1 LTETGHITPDQIRAV
16 TRLREETKDDELE
29 ALERAGILDSPAHEG
44 AFGAYCQELV
54 YRALTWREG
63 DYRFTARARGGASP
77 ARRHV
82 QSIDALLMEGMRR
95 IDEAPRIQEIVLPET
110 VFERAADPR
119 SVAGLGRREHALI
132 ALVDG
137 AKDARTLGHLAHLTE
152 YEAGELLYNLHEA
165 GLIRARRSA
174 DPLVLDLVDDGP
186 STTSELARLV
196 RLVVILGLIALSL
209 IVSWRGHAGDQN
221 GEAALDSPLDHRMA
235 ESEAF
240 ARELFRAY
248 AGREPAAR
256 GAAAAAQQFTAA
268 GRRARQR
275 SPPTHRLAAR
285 ARARDLPEHVRHRR
299 LQIREAPIGAQCR
312 AEALPR
318 RRSLSGPDEE
328 SAGEPVLREQEIVG
342 PIPHHPGSGKIEL
355 EIGRGLLDEGRA
367 RLATGAA
374 ILGAMRAEIDAVE
387 HCPFQGQQADERL
400 VLERKIGEREISP
413 ADSRLIGDEDHR
425 HLRLIQG
432 SDGPSRPG
440 QEHDL
445 LGRAGIAAIFGD
457 RAVAI
462 EEHRRARRRSRDR
475 SPRDLGLHG
484 RPPDSSQA
492 RATAACTS
500 PTVTRARHSTA
511 IGQVRR

>member
-1 LTETGHITPDQIRAV
+1 MAFTGNIADWSLADILQVVAAERKSGLLKLAHPDGSAIELEFREGQIVRAADSPENGQPGGFTAFLTETGHITPDQIRAV
-16 TRLREETKDDELE
+16 ARLREEMKDDELE

-63 DYRFTARARGGASP
+63 DYRFTARARSGASP

-110 VFERAADPR
+110 VFERVADPR

-186 STTSELARLV
+186 STLSELARLV

-209 IVSWRGHAGDQN
+209 IVSWRVHVGDPN
-221 GEAALDSPLDHRMA
+221 GEAALDSPLDQRMA

-248 AGREPAAR
+248 AGREPA
-256 GAAAAAQQFTAA
+256 
-268 GRRARQR
+268 GR
-275 SPPTHRLAAR
+275 
-285 ARARDLPEHVRHRR
+285 
-299 LQIREAPIGAQCR
+299 
-312 AEALPR
+312 
-318 RRSLSGPDEE
+318 
-328 SAGEPVLREQEIVG
+328 
-342 PIPHHPGSGKIEL
+342 IEL
-355 EIGRGLLDEGRA
+355 E
-367 RLATGAA
+367 
-374 ILGAMRAEIDAVE
+374 RAEL
-387 HCPFQGQQADERL
+387 L
-400 VLERKIGEREISP
+400 VPLPPLGGAPPPVPEP
-413 ADSRLIGDEDHR
+413 V
-425 HLRLIQG
+425 
-432 SDGPSRPG
+432 SD
-440 QEHDL
+440 
-445 LGRAGIAAIFGD
+445 
-457 RAVAI
+457 
-462 EEHRRARRRSRDR
+462 
-475 SPRDLGLHG
+475 
-484 RPPDSSQA
+484 PPP
-492 RATAACTS
+492 
-500 PTVTRARHSTA
+500 PTD
-511 IGQVRR
+511 